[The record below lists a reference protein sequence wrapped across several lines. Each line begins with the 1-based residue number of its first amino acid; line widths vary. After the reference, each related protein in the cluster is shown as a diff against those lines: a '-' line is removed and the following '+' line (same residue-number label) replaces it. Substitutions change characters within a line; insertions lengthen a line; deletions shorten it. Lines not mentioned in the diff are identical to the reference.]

1 MESRFLGFMR
11 KCQGYG
17 YSSHRLKA
25 FGNKGEEKNKMLIR
39 WVVDLRRH
47 CFKIREIAKYLKAEH
62 IESIERT
69 P

>member
-1 MESRFLGFMR
+1 MSRIWIQQSLTEGLWQQR
-11 KCQGYG
+11 G
-17 YSSHRLKA
+17 R
-25 FGNKGEEKNKMLIR
+25 EKTLIR